1 MSLRKSVTM
10 MSNTGNAYNLVG
22 DKIRADSY
30 FGYTDGIHTVQVVY
44 QNFTGGIGIQGT
56 LALDPSDEDWFWIQ
70 LVDSR
75 GNCSDR
81 PYMVYPK
88 DPLNPTG
95 AAAQAST
102 GLTNSNG
109 DSGTEAFTFQGNF
122 VYLRAIVTREYI
134 QPPPTPNID
143 GRWYLGQVDRILV
156 SL

>member
-10 MSNTGNAYNLVG
+10 MSNTGNDFNKTG
-22 DKIRADSY
+22 EKIRADSY
-30 FGYTDGIHTVQVVY
+30 FGYTDGIQTVQLVY

-56 LALDPSDEDWFWIQ
+56 LSLDPSEEDWFWIQ

-75 GNCSDR
+75 GNASDQ
-81 PYMVYPK
+81 PFMTYPK

-95 AAAQAST
+95 APGQAVT
-102 GLTNSNG
+102 GLSVSDG

-122 VYLRAIVTREYI
+122 VYLRAILTRDYI
-134 QPPPTPNID
+134 QPPPTQDIN
-143 GRWYLGQVDRILV
+143 GRWYLGQIDRILV